1 MAKFVFTDDA
11 GKEREFEVGMDEFF
25 KGLSSSALAAWIANI
40 KRTYDEYQ
48 DVGVKSARSQGKLA
62 DRIGMNAATHDQNV
76 NNVSLQ
82 ALQGAVTT
90 QDMLAKNAVTT
101 IDMVG
106 KQAVRHGDVAIDGHW
121 GIRESDVW
129 LTLLATNVADT
140 YGLNAKDVKTAMLK
154 KKA

>member
-1 MAKFVFTDDA
+1 MAKFSITDSE

-25 KGLSSSALAAWIANI
+25 KGLSSTALGAWVSNI
-40 KRTYDEYQ
+40 KLIVENAIRTYGEYQ
-48 DVGVKSARSQGKLA
+48 DVGLKSARSQGKLA

-76 NNVSLQ
+76 NNISLQ

-90 QDMLAKNAVTT
+90 QDLLAKNAVTT
-101 IDMVG
+101 IDMTG

-129 LTLLATNVADT
+129 LTLLATKVAEKIQT
-140 YGLNAKDVKTAMLK
+140 EE
-154 KKA
+154 